1 MVSGVRLSDGAPNP
15 RFLPRAFFIYRRE
28 FMKIIYHNIRRDM
41 EILLHHFKR
50 CVPQYGLKRVYVAAV
65 V

>member
-15 RFLPRAFFIYRRE
+15 RFSSRAFFIYRRK
-28 FMKIIYHNIRRDM
+28 FMKIIYHNIRSDM
-41 EILLHHFKR
+41 EILLDHFKR
-50 CVPQYGLKRVYVAAV
+50 SMSEYRLKRVYISAV